1 MKQTPYFGTFSA
13 AVDIIHSVLAD
24 SQALPAHDGQDG
36 TPHWEETIYSQGPV
50 NYGQTLQVHLELK
63 TLKSKPTRKFF
74 HASIYRMDSGR
85 YELTSYIL

>member
-13 AVDIIHSVLAD
+13 AVDIIQSVLAAA
-24 SQALPAHDGQDG
+24 QALPVHNGQNGQPNWD
-36 TPHWEETIYSQGPV
+36 ETIYSQGPV
-50 NYGQTLQVHLELK
+50 NYGQTIQVHLELK

-74 HASIYRMDSGR
+74 HVSLYRMDSGR